1 MTISDA
7 TNTRITDQFDSISP
21 ERDAADLDALYKVFC
36 VLAPSIQRGLEA
48 GKGSAEAKGAG
59 LLNKTLRMLIVNLWQ
74 EPRIPGSGRPKQKHD
89 HNKPFVYPWSE
100 KARDVYF
107 AKKADPS
114 MSTANRLVLEHT
126 HPAKILT
133 ERLITLINAGATQEE
148 WTKHFIDA
156 HSALSFVIITKEEDD
171 AISKAGLRSAIVS
184 LEEDPSP
191 LARYRKAGIEGEFIS
206 LLDDPRW
213 T

>member
-1 MTISDA
+1 MTNSDA
-7 TNTRITDQFDSISP
+7 PNTRITDQFDSIS
-21 ERDAADLDALYKVFC
+21 EDRDAADLDALYKVFC
-36 VLAPSIQRGLEA
+36 VLAPSIQRGLKA

-107 AKKADPS
+107 AKRADKS
-114 MSTANRLVLEHT
+114 LSTANRLVLEHT
-126 HPAKILT
+126 HPAKMLT
-133 ERLITLINAGATQEE
+133 NRLIELINEDTTQEQ
-148 WTKHFIDA
+148 WTKYFLEA
-156 HSALSFVIITKEEDD
+156 HKALSFVIITKEEDV
-171 AISKAGLRSAIVS
+171 ALSKAGLRSAIVS
-184 LEEDPSP
+184 IDEDSSP
-191 LARYRKAGIEGEFIS
+191 FARYRKAGIEGEFVS

-213 T
+213 A